1 MKLKRMTVVWLS
13 LFLVFSV
20 VVTWMVFATLQRNI
34 AGPTSSYSAV
44 FSDVSGLVE
53 GDDVRVAGVRV
64 GRVDHIELTGN
75 NQAKVTFRIHS
86 NQTLYTTTLAS
97 VTYQNIIGQ
106 RYLGLT
112 RGSVQQE
119 GERRR
124 LPAGAQIPEER
135 TNPSFDISYMLN
147 GFEPLFTELDPK
159 QVDNLNNAIIAA
171 FQGNEGSLLTLT
183 TEASTL
189 TQTLA
194 GPDAALGE
202 LIANLDKLMVTV
214 AKQSNNLRTML
225 SQSSATLSALSG
237 RRQELV
243 ASVGSITTNV
253 QRLSQIINAITP
265 DVQQFID
272 RDPGLLKY
280 GVGEGKP
287 RLAFALANVPLL
299 LKGLARMTQDGTYT
313 NIYVCDLDF
322 GFWRGLLNWF
332 RMFVIRATPG
342 NGNEVWHSA
351 VCR

>member
-1 MKLKRMTVVWLS
+1 MTVVWLT

-64 GRVDHIELTGN
+64 GRVDHVELTPDS
-75 NQAKVTFRIHS
+75 QAKVIFRVHR
-86 NQTLYTTTLAS
+86 NQTLYDTTLAS

-112 RGSVQQE
+112 QGK
-119 GERRR
+119 GERHK

-147 GFEPLFTELDPK
+147 GFEPLFTELDPN
-159 QVDNLNNAIIAA
+159 QVDNLTNAIISA
-171 FQGNEGSLLTLT
+171 FQGNEGSVLALT
-183 TEASTL
+183 TQASAL

-194 GPDAALGE
+194 GPDAALGD

-214 AKQSNNLRTML
+214 AKQSKNLETML
-225 SQSSATLSALSG
+225 RETSASISSLNG
-237 RRQELV
+237 RREDLV
-243 ASVGSITTNV
+243 ASVGSITSNV
-253 QRLSQIINAITP
+253 TRLSQIVNAITP

-280 GVGEGKP
+280 GVTDGRA
-287 RLAFALANVPLL
+287 RLGYAIANMPLL
-299 LKGLARMTQDGTYT
+299 LKGLARMTQDGSYG

-322 GFWRGLLNWF
+322 GLWRGLLNWF
-332 RMFVIRATPG
+332 RMFVVRATPG

>member
-1 MKLKRMTVVWLS
+1 MKLKRMTVVWLT
-13 LFLVFSV
+13 LFLVFSL
-20 VVTWMVFATLQRNI
+20 VVTWMVFTTLQRNI
-34 AGPTSSYSAV
+34 GGPTASYSAV

-64 GRVDHIELTGN
+64 GRVDNVELTPA
-75 NQAKVTFRIHS
+75 NQAKVTFRVHR
-86 NQTLYTTTLAS
+86 NQNLYNTTLAS

-106 RYLGLT
+106 RYLGLAQ
-112 RGSVQQE
+112 GQ
-119 GERRR
+119 GERRK
-124 LPAGAQIPEER
+124 LPPGAQIPEER

-159 QVDNLNNAIIAA
+159 EVDNLTNAIIQA

-214 AKQSNNLRTML
+214 AKQSHNLETML
-225 SQSSATLSALSG
+225 SQSSSTLSAFSA
-237 RRQELV
+237 RRQDLV
-243 ASVGSITTNV
+243 SSVGSITTNV
-253 QRLSQIINAITP
+253 TRLSQIVNAITP

-313 NIYVCDLDF
+313 NVYVCDLDF

-351 VCR
+351 VCQ

>member
-13 LFLVFSV
+13 LFLVFSL
-20 VVTWMVFATLQRNI
+20 VVTWMVFATLQRDI
-34 AGPTSSYSAV
+34 AGPTTSYSAV

-64 GRVDHIELTGN
+64 GRVDNVELTPAN
-75 NQAKVTFRIHS
+75 HAKVTFQIHS
-86 NQTLYTTTLAS
+86 NQTLYNTTLAS

-112 RGSVQQE
+112 QGE
-119 GERRR
+119 GERRK
-124 LPAGAQIPEER
+124 LPAGAQIPQER

-159 QVDNLNNAIIAA
+159 QVDNLTNAIISA

-202 LIANLDKLMVTV
+202 MIANLDKLMVTV
-214 AKQSNNLRTML
+214 AKQHDNLQTML
-225 SQSSATLSALSG
+225 RQSSATLSALSG
-237 RRQELV
+237 RREELV

-253 QRLSQIINAITP
+253 QRLSQIVNAITP
-265 DVQQFID
+265 DMQQFID
-272 RDPGLLKY
+272 RDPGFLKY
-280 GVGEGKP
+280 GVTDGKA
-287 RLAFALANVPLL
+287 RLGYMMANVPLL
-299 LKGLARMTQDGTYT
+299 LKGLARITQGGSYLDA
-313 NIYVCDLDF
+313 YVCDLDF

>member
-1 MKLKRMTVVWLS
+1 MTVVWLT

-64 GRVDHIELTGN
+64 GRVDNVELTPDN
-75 NQAKVTFRIHS
+75 RAKVTFRVHR
-86 NQTLYTTTLAS
+86 NQTLYDTTLAS

-112 RGSVQQE
+112 QGK
-119 GERRR
+119 GERHK
-124 LPAGAQIPEER
+124 LAAGAQIPEER

-147 GFEPLFTELDPK
+147 GFEPLFTELDPN
-159 QVDNLNNAIIAA
+159 QVDNLTNAIISA
-171 FQGNEGSLLTLT
+171 FQGNEGSVLALT
-183 TEASTL
+183 TQASAL

-194 GPDAALGE
+194 GPDAALGD

-214 AKQSNNLRTML
+214 AKQSKNLETML
-225 SQSSATLSALSG
+225 RETSASISSLNG
-237 RRQELV
+237 RREDLL
-243 ASVGSITTNV
+243 ASVGSITSNV
-253 QRLSQIINAITP
+253 TRLAQIVNAITP

-280 GVGEGKP
+280 GVTDGRA
-287 RLAFALANVPLL
+287 RLGYAIANMPLL
-299 LKGLARMTQDGTYT
+299 LKGLARIGQDGSYA
-313 NIYVCDLDF
+313 NVYVCDLDF
-322 GFWRGLLNWF
+322 GLWRGLLNWF
-332 RMFVIRATPG
+332 RMFVVRATPG